1 MYILCCPLIEST
13 HKLCAMIVSVAD
25 IAKDLQET
33 DSSRHLQDISAHLAT
48 GKMQA
53 GVVGLTNSGKSTTL
67 NALMGKEFLTTSIQA
82 QTAAEVRIIHD
93 CELANGKLLGQLTK
107 AQSCS
112 ELACGPENIYACLNE
127 LNDSIRKGKVKC
139 PYAKLLLHAPI
150 HFLKG
155 VDSIQLEI
163 CDTAGTNEVGCTEVT
178 SKSQLALRN
187 LCTFVI
193 ILHVQHYEGK
203 DELEMLKKLK
213 EHHPDLQENQDRIL
227 ILVNACDLLISDTNK
242 ASIKLEDIA
251 SRVQTHLKKVLGI
264 HICVDHIV
272 PFSAK
277 WALKSRQWHASHGSM
292 DEEDEDDY
300 DEALLLLKRAKAID
314 REEKRL
320 LSEHKDLDRVC
331 KLLEKI
337 SAILTVEQKLQAML
351 YEKGPTIL
359 LRSTSSDSIQEID
372 FLIDA
377 IEYKIRAEDSESK
390 QAAVCTQK
398 NFVDAIN
405 KIIAEHTEKLK
416 CLPDTLLTQLAVQIS
431 AVTLG
436 LEKGV
441 DAVISR
447 QLANDLHDLSKCET
461 KQIVVDRIC
470 GVRPTITKQA
480 NAEAKTSWVSILE
493 IVKAAQMEQLRSI
506 FLELKT
512 NLSLANLTQ
521 GISPGDITLPTI
533 SWDQIFN
540 TVDPN
545 SQLPPMPTLQ
555 LQLSSNSITDE
566 SLAAHIVL
574 GEVTKYRE
582 EREKISGGRRYG
594 IAGPRDSHHFTTYV
608 PYSVPVYSPNIPAL
622 TSALSNALTTQWVKE
637 FEKELKA
644 TLTRLTQ
651 DVAENATKHISDKL
665 ALPVS
670 QLQQEVNKRQEV
682 LQRSEKVVKQLEG
695 WKQQLEEAK
704 KAMHTALHKA
714 K

>member
-1 MYILCCPLIEST
+1 MYIPHTVPLEIT
-13 HKLCAMIVSVAD
+13 HKLCAVIDPVAE
-25 IAKDLQET
+25 IAKGLNKT
-33 DSSRHLQDISAHLAT
+33 NSHRHLQDISAHLAA

-67 NALMGKEFLTTSIQA
+67 NALMGKKFLTTSVQA
-82 QTAAEVRIIHD
+82 QTAAEVRIVHD
-93 CELANGKLLGQLTK
+93 RKLPNGKLWGQLT
-107 AQSCS
+107 AQNCM
-112 ELACGPENIYACLNE
+112 ELACSPENIYACLKKW
-127 LNDSIRKGKVKC
+127 NDSIRDGKVKC
-139 PYAKLLLHAPI
+139 PYEKLLLHAPI
-150 HFLKG
+150 QFLKG
-155 VDSIQLEI
+155 INKIQLEI
-163 CDTAGTNEVGCTEVT
+163 CDTAGTNDVGCTEVT
-178 SKSQLALRN
+178 SKSQLALRD

-203 DELEMLKKLK
+203 DKSEMLKKLK

-227 ILVNACDLLISDTNK
+227 ILVNAYDLIISEE
-242 ASIKLEDIA
+242 ASQKPEDIA
-251 SRVQTHLKKVLGI
+251 KRVQKHLNKPQVLGI
-264 HICVDHIV
+264 CVPTDQII

-277 WALKSRQWHASHGSM
+277 WALKSRQWQDSPQAV
-292 DEEDEDDY
+292 DEDDY
-300 DEALLLLKRAKAID
+300 SEALLLLKRAKRIN
-314 REEKRL
+314 REER
-320 LSEHKDLDRVC
+320 
-331 KLLEKI
+331 KLLEEHRDLNRVCEQLKEV
-337 SAILTVEQKLQAML
+337 SKLRTVEQKLKEML
-351 YEKGPTIL
+351 YEKGPAIL
-359 LRSTSSDSIQEID
+359 LQSAPGDSAQEID
-372 FLIDA
+372 FLISG
-377 IEYKIRAEDSESK
+377 IEQKIKAEDFESK
-390 QAAVCTQK
+390 QAALSTQK
-398 NFVDAIN
+398 SFVHSVQ

-431 AVTLG
+431 AATLG

-480 NAEAKTSWVSILE
+480 NAEAKTSWTSILE

-512 NLSLANLTQ
+512 NLALAHLTQ
-521 GISPGDITLPTI
+521 GISPGDITLPTV
-533 SWDQIFN
+533 SWDQIFTTIN
-540 TVDPN
+540 LTSLLSPT
-545 SQLPPMPTLQ
+545 PTLQ
-555 LQLSSNSITDE
+555 LQLSSNSTTDE
-566 SLAAHIVL
+566 SLAAHIIP
-574 GEVTKYRE
+574 GEITKYRE
-582 EREKISGGRRYG
+582 ERRSKDVGRTFG
-594 IAGPRDSHHFTTYV
+594 AVGPRHRHHHYITNV
-608 PYSVPVYSPNIPAL
+608 PYPVPVYSPNIPAL
-622 TSALSNALTTQWVKE
+622 TSALSNALTTQWVDE

-644 TLTRLTQ
+644 TITRLTQ
-651 DVAENATKHISDKL
+651 DVAENATKHVSDKL